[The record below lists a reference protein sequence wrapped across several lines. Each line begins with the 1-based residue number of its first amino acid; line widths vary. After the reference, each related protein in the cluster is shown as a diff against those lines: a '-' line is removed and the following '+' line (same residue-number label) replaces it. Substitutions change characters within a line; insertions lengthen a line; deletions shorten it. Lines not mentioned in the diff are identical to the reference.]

1 MRTTPLFTL
10 SAVALCLSSTAFAE
24 SAEFRQHSA
33 HQHGLVEWVIA
44 QDGNDLLV
52 EIAAPGSDVVGF
64 EHAPKND
71 EQTTALN
78 SALIALADANA
89 LFAVNSGANC
99 SLEEKDINHTLAAS
113 KDNDHDDHGHDDHK
127 DHDDHGHDDHK
138 DHDDH
143 GHDDHK
149 DHDDHGHDDHKDHD
163 DHGHDDHKDHDEHG
177 HDDHKDHDDHG
188 HDDHK
193 DHDDHG
199 HDDHKGHDHHDH
211 DDHKGEDGHGEFNV
225 QYTFHCDNPENLT
238 SVTTGWF
245 KVFPQ
250 TEQIKVQSLTD
261 SGVTATD
268 MTASSNTFK
277 F

>member
-10 SAVALCLSSTAFAE
+10 SAVALCLSSTVYAE

-89 LFAVNSGANC
+89 LFAVNIGANC
-99 SLEEKDINHTLAAS
+99 SLEEKNISHTLAAS
-113 KDNDHDDHGHDDHK
+113 KED
-127 DHDDHGHDDHK
+127 
-138 DHDDH
+138 
-143 GHDDHK
+143 
-149 DHDDHGHDDHKDHD
+149 
-163 DHGHDDHKDHDEHG
+163 
-177 HDDHKDHDDHG
+177 
-188 HDDHK
+188 

-211 DDHKGEDGHGEFNV
+211 DDHEGEDGHGEFNV
-225 QYTFHCDNPENLT
+225 QYTFHCDNPENLK
-238 SVTTGWF
+238 SVSTNWF
-245 KVFPQ
+245 KAFPQ
-250 TEQIKVQSLTD
+250 TEQIKIQSLTD
-261 SGVTATD
+261 SGVIAAD

>member
-99 SLEEKDINHTLAAS
+99 SLEEKNISHTLAAS
-113 KDNDHDDHGHDDHK
+113 KED
-127 DHDDHGHDDHK
+127 
-138 DHDDH
+138 
-143 GHDDHK
+143 
-149 DHDDHGHDDHKDHD
+149 
-163 DHGHDDHKDHDEHG
+163 
-177 HDDHKDHDDHG
+177 
-188 HDDHK
+188 

-199 HDDHKGHDHHDH
+199 HDDHKGHDDHGH
-211 DDHKGEDGHGEFNV
+211 DDHKGHDDHGHDDHKGHDDHGHDDHKGHDDHGHDDHKGHDDHDHDEHKGHDHHDHHDHEGEDGHGEFNV
-225 QYTFHCDNPENLT
+225 QYTFHCDNPENLKSVST
-238 SVTTGWF
+238 SWF
-245 KVFPQ
+245 KAFPQ

-261 SGVTATD
+261 IGVTAAD

>member
-10 SAVALCLSSTAFAE
+10 SALALCLSSTAFAE

-113 KDNDHDDHGHDDHK
+113 KGDDHEEHGHDDHADHDDHGHDDHK
-127 DHDDHGHDDHK
+127 DHD
-138 DHDDH
+138 
-143 GHDDHK
+143 
-149 DHDDHGHDDHKDHD
+149 
-163 DHGHDDHKDHDEHG
+163 
-177 HDDHKDHDDHG
+177 DHDDHG

-211 DDHKGEDGHGEFNV
+211 DDHEGEGGHGEFNV
-225 QYTFHCDNPENLT
+225 QYTFHCDNPENLR

-245 KVFPQ
+245 KAFPQ

-268 MTASSNTFK
+268 MTASSNTFT

>member
-78 SALIALADANA
+78 SALIALADASA

-99 SLEEKDINHTLAAS
+99 SLEEKNISHTLAAS
-113 KDNDHDDHGHDDHK
+113 KEGEHDDHGHDDHGHDDHKGHDDHGHDDHK
-127 DHDDHGHDDHK
+127 DHDD
-138 DHDDH
+138 
-143 GHDDHK
+143 
-149 DHDDHGHDDHKDHD
+149 
-163 DHGHDDHKDHDEHG
+163 
-177 HDDHKDHDDHG
+177 
-188 HDDHK
+188 
-193 DHDDHG
+193 
-199 HDDHKGHDHHDH
+199 
-211 DDHKGEDGHGEFNV
+211 
-225 QYTFHCDNPENLT
+225 
-238 SVTTGWF
+238 
-245 KVFPQ
+245 
-250 TEQIKVQSLTD
+250 
-261 SGVTATD
+261 
-268 MTASSNTFK
+268 
-277 F
+277 

>member
-99 SLEEKDINHTLAAS
+99 SIEEKDINHTLAAS
-113 KDNDHDDHGHDDHK
+113 KDDDHNDHGHDDHKNHDDHGHDDHK

-149 DHDDHGHDDHKDHD
+149 DHD
-163 DHGHDDHKDHDEHG
+163 
-177 HDDHKDHDDHG
+177 
-188 HDDHK
+188 
-193 DHDDHG
+193 
-199 HDDHKGHDHHDH
+199 HHDH
-211 DDHKGEDGHGEFNV
+211 DDHEGEDGHGEFNV

>member
-10 SAVALCLSSTAFAE
+10 SALALCLSSTAFAE

-89 LFAVNSGANC
+89 LFAVNSGAKC

-113 KDNDHDDHGHDDHK
+113 KGD
-127 DHDDHGHDDHK
+127 
-138 DHDDH
+138 
-143 GHDDHK
+143 
-149 DHDDHGHDDHKDHD
+149 
-163 DHGHDDHKDHDEHG
+163 DHDEHG
-177 HDDHKDHDDHG
+177 HDDHADHDEHGHEDHVDHDDHG
-188 HDDHK
+188 H
-193 DHDDHG
+193 
-199 HDDHKGHDHHDH
+199 
-211 DDHKGEDGHGEFNV
+211 
-225 QYTFHCDNPENLT
+225 
-238 SVTTGWF
+238 
-245 KVFPQ
+245 
-250 TEQIKVQSLTD
+250 
-261 SGVTATD
+261 
-268 MTASSNTFK
+268 
-277 F
+277 

>member
-113 KDNDHDDHGHDDHK
+113 KDDDHDDHGHDEHK

-149 DHDDHGHDDHKDHD
+149 
-163 DHGHDDHKDHDEHG
+163 
-177 HDDHKDHDDHG
+177 
-188 HDDHK
+188 
-193 DHDDHG
+193 
-199 HDDHKGHDHHDH
+199 
-211 DDHKGEDGHGEFNV
+211 
-225 QYTFHCDNPENLT
+225 
-238 SVTTGWF
+238 
-245 KVFPQ
+245 
-250 TEQIKVQSLTD
+250 
-261 SGVTATD
+261 
-268 MTASSNTFK
+268 
-277 F
+277 